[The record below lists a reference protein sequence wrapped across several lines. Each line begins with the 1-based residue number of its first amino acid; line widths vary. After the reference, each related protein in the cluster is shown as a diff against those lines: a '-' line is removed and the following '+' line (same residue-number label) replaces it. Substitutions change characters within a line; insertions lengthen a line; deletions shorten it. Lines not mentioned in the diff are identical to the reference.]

1 MQSKTKA
8 KAHTHTHT
16 YSNTNE
22 LSRACLALSIKAF
35 ALSKLA
41 ARCKRANKKSFSC
54 DYCSTFLLSL
64 AVVVVVVVAA
74 TVCIS
79 FCLPALLAALRSLL
93 CVCFVKLD
101 LAS

>member
-64 AVVVVVVVAA
+64 CFVVVVAA